1 VQSSEEREVA
11 RLKRIEASF
20 FSSYWRWEI
29 DASEV
34 SGQIIEFEL
43 AKRLPHLAVS
53 SWPARFDLGGI
64 YLAGELAKP
73 GVSVTAPCRLEY
85 YEPRMSLE
93 RVANFYPRFIPE
105 FVIYSD
111 DDLAVVF
118 KPAGLPTTA
127 ARDQQ
132 RYNLQLYLEHHFAKR
147 VHLPSRLDTGVS
159 GLVICSFSRRMNRY
173 LQKAYERHWIEKYY
187 LAEVSGC
194 PSWNRVECERP
205 IDRDPLHPVL
215 RRCVEQGGEVARTK
229 LALHKALNREGTERA
244 LLLARPLTGRTHQ
257 IRLHCAYEGF
267 PIVGDPYYGEIS
279 DRSLRLASYAL
290 KFFHPFKQENKLFL
304 LPSELMP
311 DWLLGLD
318 LPVIG

>member
-1 VQSSEEREVA
+1 MHSSQEREAA

-29 DASEV
+29 GASEILN
-34 SGQIIEFEL
+34 QPIESEL
-43 AKRLPHLAVS
+43 AKRLPHLSLS

-73 GVSVTAPCRLEY
+73 GASITAPCRLEY

-93 RVANFYPRFIPE
+93 RVATFYPRFIPE

-111 DDLAVVF
+111 EDLAIIF
-118 KPAGLPTTA
+118 KPEGLPTTP

-132 RYNLQLYLEHHFAKR
+132 RYNLQTYLENHFAKR
-147 VHLPSRLDTGVS
+147 VHMPSRLDTGVS
-159 GLVICSFSRRMNRY
+159 GLVICSFSSRMNRY

-187 LAEVSGC
+187 LAEVVGC
-194 PSWNRVECERP
+194 PSWIRSECAQA

-215 RRCVEQGGEVARTK
+215 RRCVEQGGEDARTK
-229 LALHKALNREGTERA
+229 LELHQALDRGGHERS
-244 LLLARPLTGRTHQ
+244 LLLAQPLTGRTHQ
-257 IRLHCAYEGF
+257 IRLHCAYEGL
-267 PIVGDPYYGEIS
+267 PIVGDPYYGETH

-290 KFFHPFKQENKLFL
+290 RFFHPFKQENNLFYLPKEL
-304 LPSELMP
+304 LP
-311 DWLLGLD
+311 DWLLGLN
-318 LPVIG
+318 LPEVA